1 MPVPPAGDVPVVP
14 TDLNNQVTIR
24 GPGPMVACTRPDLK
38 HIGILG
44 KEYFSRT
51 EEAVSDK
58 LWVCGAV
65 VGHRV
70 RRVILLNR
78 PVRNLPL
85 HSLALRGLLRSL
97 GSVPT
102 YISCAT
108 SPEQRMSGKGPLQSN
123 GNLTPITGLQR
134 ERTVAGLTSRG
145 RCLPL
150 SSPRR
155 VCRPTFAS
163 SALRAPTPFA
173 RHVKWMEPSALDDF
187 VRV

>member
-14 TDLNNQVTIR
+14 TDLNNQVTMR

-65 VGHRV
+65 VCYRV

-108 SPEQRMSGKGPLQSN
+108 SPEQRMSGKGPQA
-123 GNLTPITGLQR
+123 T
-134 ERTVAGLTSRG
+134 ERIW
-145 RCLPL
+145 
-150 SSPRR
+150 RR
-155 VCRPTFAS
+155 SGVGGPDQAVF
-163 SALRAPTPFA
+163 
-173 RHVKWMEPSALDDF
+173 
-187 VRV
+187 

>member
-108 SPEQRMSGKGPLQSN
+108 SPEQRMSGKGPL
-123 GNLTPITGLQR
+123 LPFV
-134 ERTVAGLTSRG
+134 ERS
-145 RCLPL
+145 
-150 SSPRR
+150 
-155 VCRPTFAS
+155 
-163 SALRAPTPFA
+163 
-173 RHVKWMEPSALDDF
+173 
-187 VRV
+187 

>member
-24 GPGPMVACTRPDLK
+24 GPGPRVACTRPDLK

-65 VGHRV
+65 VCYRV

-108 SPEQRMSGKGPLQSN
+108 SPEQRMSGKGPL
-123 GNLTPITGLQR
+123 
-134 ERTVAGLTSRG
+134 
-145 RCLPL
+145 
-150 SSPRR
+150 
-155 VCRPTFAS
+155 
-163 SALRAPTPFA
+163 
-173 RHVKWMEPSALDDF
+173 PSF
-187 VRV
+187 IPGT